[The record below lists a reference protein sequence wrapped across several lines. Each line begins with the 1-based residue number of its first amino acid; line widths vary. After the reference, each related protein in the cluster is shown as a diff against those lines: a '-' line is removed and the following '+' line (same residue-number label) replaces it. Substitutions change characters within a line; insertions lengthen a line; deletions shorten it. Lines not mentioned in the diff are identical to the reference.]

1 MNNIK
6 SVSRNKL
13 NSLYYELKFVRE
25 EIYKITTTARK
36 DMCDLEKA
44 FILDGLEKKEN
55 YLLMSLMNE
64 KGLLTF
70 GEN

>member
-1 MNNIK
+1 MNKINYA
-6 SVSRNKL
+6 SRNKL
-13 NSLYYELKFVRE
+13 NSLYYELKLVRE
-25 EIYKITTTARK
+25 EIYKISITARK
-36 DMCDLEKA
+36 DLCDLEKA

-55 YLLMSLMNE
+55 YLLLSLVNE